1 MTYAGYADIKIT
13 NLNSTDLTDY
23 QVKIELNSTNF
34 SNWDALRDDGIDI
47 YFTLSDGTTE
57 IPFWREKFD
66 KINKKA
72 TFWVKVPSISA
83 NSYTIIKMY
92 FSNLDETVDKSN
104 GTTTFEFFDDFE
116 GGSLDTAKWNSDGG
130 SISLNNGIL
139 EFSGVDNRLRSNT
152 SFSNSILKC
161 KFKAVDS
168 SPESSVGFL
177 EPPASTNS
185 WYYNDAR
192 FYNGLSNYQ
201 INKDGTTII
210 WDSTGF
216 VPDGDWH
223 NVGIIYSQSK
233 VEFFIDGNSYFTY
246 TDAGNIPTVDL
257 SAGFR
262 SNNNVTVYSD
272 YIFVRKYAD
281 QDPTFT
287 IESVTLATGYITS
300 TLVKSTVQQSVE
312 TFTGDGTT
320 TSFTVLNKPMI
331 PKVRVFIDNIERIE
345 NTDFTVDYTNSVVT
359 FSTAPSSGS
368 TITIVYYHGELNYI
382 ENAIV
387 KAIYNNTE
395 WSSTTADQYGQY
407 TLEIPKNVE
416 VQLRA
421 ETDEVD
427 SITVVKLTD

>member
-1 MTYAGYADIKIT
+1 
-13 NLNSTDLTDY
+13 
-23 QVKIELNSTNF
+23 
-34 SNWDALRDDGIDI
+34 
-47 YFTLSDGTTE
+47 
-57 IPFWREKFD
+57 
-66 KINKKA
+66 
-72 TFWVKVPSISA
+72 
-83 NSYTIIKMY
+83 MY

-116 GGSLDTAKWNSDGG
+116 GNSLDTAKWNNDGG

-210 WDSTGF
+210 CDSTGF
-216 VPDGDWH
+216 VTDGDWH

-246 TDAGNIPTVDL
+246 TDAENIPTVDL

-320 TSFTVLNKPMI
+320 TSFTALNKPMI